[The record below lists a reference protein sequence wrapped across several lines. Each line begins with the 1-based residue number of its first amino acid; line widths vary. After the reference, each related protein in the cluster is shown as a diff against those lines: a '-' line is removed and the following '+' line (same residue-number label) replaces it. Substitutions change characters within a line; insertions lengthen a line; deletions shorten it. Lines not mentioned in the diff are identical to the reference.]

1 MSLQRDQVTPTD
13 EDLTKERTSGKKK
26 KSSKRKGKNKT
37 RTDAPNYSLLLDLL
51 VDRLCIWRSI
61 GSISE
66 GPEEES
72 TEQKLVMDRE
82 HDHLR
87 HFCVEVVLALYNYR
101 IFCSGDDKLTVES
114 YASKLPEECKSI
126 NKKCG
131 GRSGSS
137 NARGNRDASN
147 SNKDKRKLAKK
158 APGFTRSITAPAATN
173 ATREASVDTLA
184 ALVAA
189 DAASVSKTNIR
200 GGTLNSKSFVKR
212 QVQISSKVVQKK
224 KVDEELKDAI
234 NALKKPNRIAVAAD
248 IVEDAKKR
256 LATGSNRSI
265 TPLTFEDMSFANS
278 PPGPRKVPGGPL
290 ANIQVMATPKRRRTI
305 KPQLNLP
312 PLLED
317 EGDAAPQD
325 DFLPEVANP
334 KTQFE
339 VASTPVR
346 PLQEQRMMED
356 GVPSTS
362 PFEVLEEN
370 APRPPLGF
378 AKNMFVT
385 PKKKPRSMGT
395 DLGAGNSIVLA
406 TPKNNSG
413 LSRSLSCS
421 VLGSKPAQTPE
432 SSPDG
437 GVKLFGS
444 ISETPVKR
452 TLQVG
457 ASGGDEEISI
467 YDSLGWNDDYEL

>member
-1 MSLQRDQVTPTD
+1 VL
-13 EDLTKERTSGKKK
+13 
-26 KSSKRKGKNKT
+26 
-37 RTDAPNYSLLLDLL
+37 
-51 VDRLCIWRSI
+51 RLCLLCITTVYSAI
-61 GSISE
+61 
-66 GPEEES
+66 
-72 TEQKLVMDRE
+72 
-82 HDHLR
+82 
-87 HFCVEVVLALYNYR
+87 
-101 IFCSGDDKLTVES
+101 DDKLTVES

-137 NARGNRDASN
+137 IARGNRDPFN

-158 APGFTRSITAPAATN
+158 VPGFTRSITAPAATN

-234 NALKKPNRIAVAAD
+234 NTLKKPNRTAVAAD

-256 LATGSNRSI
+256 LATGPNRSI
-265 TPLTFEDMSFANS
+265 ASLNFEDMPFANS
-278 PPGPRKVPGGPL
+278 PTGPRKVPGGLL
-290 ANIQVMATPKRRRTI
+290 ANVQVMATPKRRRTI
-305 KPQLNLP
+305 KPQQNLP

-325 DFLPEVANP
+325 GFLPTVANP

-346 PLQEQRMMED
+346 PLQKQRMMGED

-370 APRPPLGF
+370 APRLPLGP
-378 AKNMFVT
+378 AKSMFVT

-406 TPKNNSG
+406 TPKNSSG

-444 ISETPVKR
+444 IRETPVKQ

-457 ASGGDEEISI
+457 AAGGDEEISI

>member
-1 MSLQRDQVTPTD
+1 
-13 EDLTKERTSGKKK
+13 
-26 KSSKRKGKNKT
+26 
-37 RTDAPNYSLLLDLL
+37 
-51 VDRLCIWRSI
+51 
-61 GSISE
+61 
-66 GPEEES
+66 
-72 TEQKLVMDRE
+72 MDKE

-87 HFCVEVVLALYNYR
+87 HFCVEVVLALYKHH
-101 IFCSGDDKLTVES
+101 IFRVGNDKLTVES

-137 NARGNRDASN
+137 TARGSKDASN
-147 SNKDKRKLAKK
+147 SNKDKRKLTKK
-158 APGFTRSITAPAATN
+158 APGFARSITAPAATN

-189 DAASVSKTNIR
+189 DAASVSKTTIR

-234 NALKKPNRIAVAAD
+234 NALKKPNRIAVATD

-256 LATGSNRSI
+256 LTTSSNRR
-265 TPLTFEDMSFANS
+265 
-278 PPGPRKVPGGPL
+278 PRKVPGNPL

-305 KPQLNLP
+305 KPQQKLP
-312 PLLED
+312 PLFED
-317 EGDAAPQD
+317 ESDAAPQD
-325 DFLPEVANP
+325 DFPPQVTNP
-334 KTQFE
+334 KMQFE

-346 PLQEQRMMED
+346 PLQKQRMMEED
-356 GVPSTS
+356 LIPSTS
-362 PFEVLEEN
+362 PFEVPEES
-370 APRPPLGF
+370 ALRPSLNF

-421 VLGSKPAQTPE
+421 VLDSKSLQTPG

-452 TLQVG
+452 TLPVG
-457 ASGGDEEISI
+457 PSGGNKEISI